1 MPTSELG
8 TILAALKRATSQDFS
23 GRSFQSRLRIQKA
36 IYFLQAFGY
45 GPAREYSFGDYFHG
59 PYSPKLANQY
69 YDLRS
74 FDPAG
79 VVVGPTPT
87 FPPAAIEFLREVT
100 KAGNDM
106 LEASA
111 TMHAF
116 LTRNR
121 DASGDEAI
129 AYLGKV
135 KGWLVG
141 RGREALSLLKK
152 HGLVPAAT

>member
-1 MPTSELG
+1 QHT
-8 TILAALKRATSQDFS
+8 FS
-23 GRSFQSRLRIQKA
+23 VRSFRHR
-36 IYFLQAFGY
+36 
-45 GPAREYSFGDYFHG
+45 PAKESSLGDNFHS

-69 YDLRS
+69 YHPRS
-74 FDPAG
+74 LDPAG
-79 VVVGPTPT
+79 VAVGLMPTVPT
-87 FPPAAIEFLREVT
+87 AAIEFLREAT

-106 LEASA
+106 LEAAA

-121 DASGDEAI
+121 DASGDDAI

-152 HGLVPAAT
+152 HGLVPGATLTQTSSAAPWGTMSTTA